1 MNITIRILSISTFVL
16 WVVVLFFGVTAAY
29 SVMNL
34 GVNVGDIQMLPSGSG
49 ISFSLPFSIDN
60 GGFYEIANLNLTTR
74 VTDVNGTVLDRTE
87 TFVPS
92 IPQGSVANS
101 SHTISVDIDEI
112 MSLNHVG
119 LLLEDSEFNVEI
131 FSALNFARA
140 VPVEVSLNTS
150 IPWGAPFANLH
161 IGEISISSSNSTHIA
176 AEIGVSFDNHA
187 PIDIS
192 GTLTLE
198 VYNGSDEHVSYGVAV
213 IDVPSG
219 SSYSD
224 QISMHTAYE
233 DLLKL
238 KSSGNLH
245 LIFETPMFTVDWWE
259 PYG

>member
-16 WVVVLFFGVTAAY
+16 WAVILFFGVTAVY

-34 GVNVGDIQMLPSGSG
+34 GVNVGDIQIFPSGSG

-60 GGFYEIANLNLTTR
+60 GGFYDIANLNLTTR
-74 VTDVNGTVLDRTE
+74 VTDVNGTVLDCTE

-92 IPQGSVANS
+92 IPHGSVVNS
-101 SHTISVDIDEI
+101 SHTISVDLDEI
-112 MSLNHVG
+112 MSLDHLG

-131 FSALNFARA
+131 FSALNFALA
-140 VPVEVSLNTS
+140 VPVELSLNTS

-161 IGEISISSSNSTHIA
+161 VEEISVNSTHVA
-176 AEIGVSFDNHA
+176 AEIGVSFENHA

-198 VYNGSDEHVSYGVAV
+198 VYNGSDERVSYGVAA

-224 QISMHTAYE
+224 QISMLTAYT
-233 DLLKL
+233 
-238 KSSGNLH
+238 SSGNLH
-245 LIFETPMFTVDWWE
+245 LIFEMPMFTADWWE